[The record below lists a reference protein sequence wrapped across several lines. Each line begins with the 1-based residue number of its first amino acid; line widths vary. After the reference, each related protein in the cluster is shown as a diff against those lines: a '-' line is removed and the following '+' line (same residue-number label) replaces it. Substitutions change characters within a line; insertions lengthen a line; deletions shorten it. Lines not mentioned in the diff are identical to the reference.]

1 MDVQE
6 VLSRSLGAMTVK
18 RVFGEPFE
26 KDGLTFVPVARI
38 GGGGGGGGGEGEE
51 PGKGKGGGFG
61 LGLGLG
67 VEPAG
72 AYVIKDGTVRWQPAV
87 DPTRIILRLGGLAL
101 IAIVQIARARAKKR

>member
-18 RVFGEPFE
+18 RAFGEPFE
-26 KDGLTFVPVARI
+26 KDGLTLVPVARV

-51 PGKGKGGGFG
+51 AGKKGGGFG

-67 VEPAG
+67 VEPVG
-72 AYVIKDGTVRWQPAV
+72 AYVIRDGTVRWQPAV
-87 DPTRIILRLGGLAL
+87 DPTRIVLRLVPLAL
-101 IAIVQIARARAKKR
+101 LAIVQVARVRAKTR